1 MANEEKRTFQR
12 LDAVFQSAPEL
23 PLDGNNKYAVMSDV
37 HLGDGG
43 QADNFHHNEQAL
55 MTSLK
60 YYRDKNYSLVLLGDI
75 EDLWQFDLEKILDR
89 YGSSIYKLIRTF
101 PPGQVHRVFGNHDS
115 EWGAPPDPI
124 RNEPGKSQGA
134 PEGLKLVDGTG
145 KPCIFLVHGYQGT
158 TESDKYA
165 WISRFAVRALAPV
178 EWIGRLVG
186 IEGAANPSSPDS
198 QVPDNFEVIRYSWAK
213 KKRLLLICGHSHRAM
228 FASKPWST
236 YLREQIARLNAQI
249 QTAPGIPETEKL
261 YAELILRNDQLREE
275 RERGRDVEPL
285 DSQPKPCYFNTGC
298 CVYAKG
304 PTCIEL
310 ESGQIRLVKWTRMP
324 TGEGRRDVFQ
334 EGVIADFLKELS

>member
-23 PLDGNNKYAVMSDV
+23 PLDGNHKYAVMSDI

-43 QADNFHHNEQAL
+43 QADNFHHNEQVLA
-55 MTSLK
+55 TGVK
-60 YYRDKNYSLVLLGDI
+60 YYRENNYSLVLLGDI
-75 EDLWQFDLEKILDR
+75 EELWQFDLEKILER
-89 YGSSIYKLIRTF
+89 YESPIYQLIRAF
-101 PPGQVHRVFGNHDS
+101 PPGQVHRVAGNHDS

-124 RNEPGKSQGA
+124 LREPGRSQGA

-145 KPCIFLVHGYQGT
+145 KPCLLLVHGYQGT
-158 TESDKYA
+158 TGSDKYA
-165 WISRFAVRALAPV
+165 WISRFAARALVPV
-178 EWIGRLVG
+178 EWIGRLLG

-198 QVPDNFEVIRYSWAK
+198 QVPNNFEAIRYAWAK
-213 KKRLLLICGHSHRAM
+213 EKRLLLICGHSHRAM
-228 FASKPWST
+228 FASKPWSA

-249 QTAPGIPETEKL
+249 QAAPSIPETEKL

-298 CVYAKG
+298 CVYTKG
-304 PTCIEL
+304 PTCIEM
-310 ESGQIRLVKWTRMP
+310 ESGRIRLVKWTKLG

-334 EGVIADFLKELS
+334 EGVIADFLRQLL